1 MFLEYQSTTVEK
13 EFFLY
18 PFQKITN
25 LKYLVVVD
33 LAQSYF
39 CLVMWHFILL
49 RQWLDLACFKMHN
62 DTTIYWHCYPHFL
75 KTIRDFF
82 KFYVT

>member
-1 MFLEYQSTTVEK
+1 MMFLEYQSTTVEK
-13 EFFLY
+13 EIFLY

-39 CLVMWHFILL
+39 CLAMWHFILFMTM
-49 RQWLDLACFKMHN
+49 A
-62 DTTIYWHCYPHFL
+62 
-75 KTIRDFF
+75 
-82 KFYVT
+82 